1 MKRIH
6 IHVGVDDLNEGI
18 EFYSALFGSQP
29 TKLRD
34 DYAKWLLEDPKLNF
48 AISTRADRKGLDHFG
63 IQAEEDSE
71 LDDLRARMRS
81 AKMPLYDEG
90 EVVCCYSHSDKSW
103 VQDPAGIAWETYKT
117 MKDAKVYSRSLTK
130 EGDECCADPLNGE
143 STETV
148 ETAGQ
153 NCCA

>member
-1 MKRIH
+1 MV
-6 IHVGVDDLNEGI
+6 VG
-18 EFYSALFGSQP
+18 
-29 TKLRD
+29 R
-34 DYAKWLLEDPKLNF
+34 PKVNF
-48 AISTRADRKGLDHFG
+48 AISTRVDRKGLDHFG

-130 EGDECCADPLNGE
+130 EGDECCADPLIGE